1 MERIAKRFLLHNH
14 REKEEVK
21 ESDFDELKQEVQMV
35 RFEMGNELLLIK
47 DNLARYANM
56 LHTGMSLLGEYFIIK
71 KNQNFNEEIA
81 NNFQKFRSNEQILKK
96 ATMN

>member
-35 RFEMGNELLLIK
+35 RFEMGNDLIVIK
-47 DNLARYANM
+47 ENLARYAYL
-56 LHTGMSLLGEYFIIK
+56 LHTGMSLLGDYFLK

-81 NNFQKFRSNEQILKK
+81 SSFENFRSKEKIIRKINQE
-96 ATMN
+96 M